1 MKEFMHSV
9 SNFFVTNDFPT
20 LLEYVRG
27 MEWNVILRSV
37 YTWMIVIPVFGLL
50 VWTKSIKTIVSVVS
64 LGLFVVLLKTSLAP
78 AGEAMPLHDLL
89 MFMLG
94 TFGLAA
100 VNLYFIFIR
109 Q

>member
-9 SNFFVTNDFPT
+9 YNFFVTNDFPT
-20 LLEYVRG
+20 LLEHLRG

-37 YTWMIVIPVFGLL
+37 YTWMIIVPFMGLL
-50 VWTKSIKTIVSVVS
+50 IWTKSVKTIVAIVS

-94 TFGLAA
+94 TFSLAA
-100 VNLYFIFIR
+100 VNLYFLFIR